1 MMEQRRQ
8 QRFELHLPY
17 ELNLPHSRTKLAGW
31 TRNVSGR
38 GVLFPFSTNLQT
50 GDRIQY
56 SLTLPQPAGSPAQVR
71 VECKGVVL
79 RTDQEGVAA
88 SIDEYEM
95 FREVAASA
103 AA

>member
-1 MMEQRRQ
+1 
-8 QRFELHLPY
+8 
-17 ELNLPHSRTKLAGW
+17 
-31 TRNVSGR
+31 
-38 GVLFPFSTNLQT
+38 
-50 GDRIQY
+50 
-56 SLTLPQPAGSPAQVR
+56 
-71 VECKGVVL
+71 VVL